1 MREKKTLD
9 RREFTVAS
17 AMAVLSGVAITISG
31 CGGSSS
37 YGSNPMTP
45 STPAPP
51 PAPGDAVGTVSVSAG
66 HSHTAVITAAQLTA
80 GGALS
85 LTITG
90 SGHTHTVELTADDI
104 AAIAGG
110 QTVAKGSS
118 NTQAHTHTVTF
129 N

>member
-1 MREKKTLD
+1 MKDSKTLD

-17 AMAVLSGVAITISG
+17 AMAVLSGVAITISS

-37 YGSNPMTP
+37 GSSPTTP

-51 PAPGDAVGTVSVSAG
+51 PAPGDEVGTVSVSAG
-66 HSHTAVITAAQLTA
+66 HSHTAVITAAELTA

-104 AAIAGG
+104 VAIAGG
-110 QTVAKGSS
+110 QTVARGSS
-118 NTQAHTHTVTF
+118 STEAHTHTVTF